1 MADTILPFSLDR
13 STEKL
18 TDRGSLA
25 TVDAYAEADWSARK
39 GRPEIS
45 GVGFKPIGWKRRTIQ
60 VIRREALRLVGK
72 VTKSARQ
79 LALQVRA
86 SPFSDR
92 ASPGGAAPDLPVG
105 LTGAGPAGTWRK
117 AKAERG
123 RSASS
128 ADATGASK
136 RKSGLIVGFGREAQ
150 VRTCSFK
157 GQSGEPEGDKT
168 ATAGPHA

>member
-25 TVDAYAEADWSARK
+25 AVDAYAGADWSARE
-39 GRPEIS
+39 GRPGIS
-45 GVGFKPIGWKRRTIQ
+45 GAGFKPIGWKHRTIQ
-60 VIRREALRLVGK
+60 MIRREALRLVGK

-105 LTGAGPAGTWRK
+105 LTGAGLAGDQEKSQGGKRDELLGEVRPAPTPRGLRN
-117 AKAERG
+117 AK
-123 RSASS
+123 
-128 ADATGASK
+128 
-136 RKSGLIVGFGREAQ
+136 VG
-150 VRTCSFK
+150 
-157 GQSGEPEGDKT
+157 
-168 ATAGPHA
+168 